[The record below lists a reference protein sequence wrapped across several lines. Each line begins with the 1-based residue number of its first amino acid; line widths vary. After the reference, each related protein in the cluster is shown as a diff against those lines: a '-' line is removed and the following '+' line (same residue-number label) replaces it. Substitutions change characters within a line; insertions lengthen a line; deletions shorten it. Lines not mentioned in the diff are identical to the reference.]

1 MSGKIKIFDTTLRD
15 GEQSPGC
22 SMDLNEK
29 LDMAQQLE
37 RLGVDIIEAGFAIS
51 SPGDLHSVAE
61 IAKVI
66 KNAQVCSLARTLQ
79 GDIDAAYEAVQ
90 YAVAPRIHTFLA
102 TSPVHMKYKLKMTPE
117 EVIDQAATAVAY
129 AKKYVADVEFSAEDA
144 MRSDKDFLV
153 KVFEAVIA
161 QGATVINIPDTVGYA
176 MPEEMTATVRYL
188 MEHTK
193 GIEKVDVS
201 VHCHNDLG
209 LAVAN
214 ALAAVRGGAN
224 QIECTVN
231 GIGERAGNTSL
242 EEAVMAIHTRPDL
255 FDVHTDIVTPQIFR
269 TSRLL
274 QSIIGVP
281 VPPTKPII
289 GENAFAHEAGIHQ
302 HGVLAERTTYEILT
316 PESVGISQ
324 NNIVLGKHSG
334 KRAFQAHL
342 NSLGYELTPEQL
354 NDAFERFKVLADK
367 KRDILDRDLD
377 ILIRGEQVEASGRYG
392 LVDFVI
398 NSSNITSSMAKIK
411 LSVDD
416 KEIEGVGLGYG
427 PIDASFKAIN
437 DLIGRDYELTDY
449 SLRSVTEGEDALG
462 EAMVKMVYRGAAVT
476 GRGVSTDILEASI
489 KAYVNAVNKM
499 KDKRD

>member
-1 MSGKIKIFDTTLRD
+1 MNKWLEIQPGKWQGIVPIQPSKSLSHRGLICAALAK
-15 GEQSPGC
+15 GIS
-22 SMDLNEK
+22 
-29 LDMAQQLE
+29 
-37 RLGVDIIEAGFAIS
+37 RLSHVG
-51 SPGDLHSVAE
+51 
-61 IAKVI
+61 
-66 KNAQVCSLARTLQ
+66 NSL
-79 GDIDAAYEAVQ
+79 DIDATRQGLEA
-90 YAVAPRIHTFLA
+90 
-102 TSPVHMKYKLKMTPE
+102 
-117 EVIDQAATAVAY
+117 
-129 AKKYVADVEFSAEDA
+129 
-144 MRSDKDFLV
+144 
-153 KVFEAVIA
+153 
-161 QGATVINIPDTVGYA
+161 
-176 MPEEMTATVRYL
+176 
-188 MEHTK
+188 
-193 GIEKVDVS
+193 
-201 VHCHNDLG
+201 LG
-209 LAVAN
+209 LAEF
-214 ALAAVRGGAN
+214 RSDG
-224 QIECTVN
+224 TVL
-231 GIGERAGNTSL
+231 GLSL
-242 EEAVMAIHTRPDL
+242 IH
-255 FDVHTDIVTPQIFR
+255 I
-269 TSRLL
+269 S
-274 QSIIGVP
+274 
-281 VPPTKPII
+281 KPII